1 MKKWWRDG
9 EVVNNLNEKD
19 IKFDQQVS
27 RKNKKYLM
35 KKKHTKYGKFLNFQK
50 SIKNHK

>member
-35 KKKHTKYGKFLNFQK
+35 KKKTYKIWQISQFSKVN
-50 SIKNHK
+50 